1 MYRKVI
7 KMVSVIVPVYNAEKT
22 LGYCISSILRQSYC
36 ELELILVND
45 GSQDKSLEICN
56 NYRELDSRIRVIDIP
71 NGGVSNA
78 RNIGIKESQ
87 GDYIVF
93 VDSDDYILPAYLE
106 DLYNELSEHKGSG
119 VVIESV
125 IKLYPNGVMQPSV
138 FPNLDFSSEDRFR
151 VLTDLVDKN
160 IGYPHSKI
168 YSRDIIKKY
177 SLSFLSSISLLE
189 DFFFLLDYIQYA
201 DFILIRNISNYIYRV
216 EYSDTALSVCNKSLK
231 EECEIFQNYYY
242 RVILYQQEY
251 NLKADGLQLVWKELK
266 IFFHRILLSL
276 YVSLP
281 KESYKLRKTFLKSLV
296 LTYSDWI
303 KYCFRPDYLSDRI
316 ARFLLLNRC
325 YLFFDLW
332 MRGLLKIQFVY
343 MFGSKRK

>member
-1 MYRKVI
+1 M
-7 KMVSVIVPVYNAEKT
+7 
-22 LGYCISSILRQSYC
+22 
-36 ELELILVND
+36 
-45 GSQDKSLEICN
+45 
-56 NYRELDSRIRVIDIP
+56 
-71 NGGVSNA
+71 
-78 RNIGIKESQ
+78 
-87 GDYIVF
+87 
-93 VDSDDYILPAYLE
+93 
-106 DLYNELSEHKGSG
+106 
-119 VVIESV
+119 
-125 IKLYPNGVMQPSV
+125 
-138 FPNLDFSSEDRFR
+138 
-151 VLTDLVDKN
+151 
-160 IGYPHSKI
+160 
-168 YSRDIIKKY
+168 
-177 SLSFLSSISLLE
+177 
-189 DFFFLLDYIQYA
+189 
-201 DFILIRNISNYIYRV
+201 
-216 EYSDTALSVCNKSLK
+216 K

-251 NLKADGLQLVWKELK
+251 NLKADDLQLVWKELK